1 MIISIINNTQLL
13 KEDVQRVIRAI
24 NRQLSEDFKRYWHR
38 QVEVRLE
45 GWTGEQP
52 SPTTPIDMRG
62 DAVIYLWDQDDVN
75 NALGYHDLTAS
86 GVPFGFVFTRLSEQ
100 LNEPWSVTFSHEVLE
115 MAMDPE
121 VNLLAQGP
129 HPDPNEGGRI
139 VYHWYE
145 LCDAVQGETYE
156 IDGVTV
162 ANFVLPLYFTQREE
176 HQNHNDFLGI
186 KLPSFGVAKGGYVGF
201 FDPKTG
207 KHDTWSHPRDRV
219 AAHRLKLKQG
229 YQGISRSDRH
239 LGKERSV
246 IHDKNLVHCDA
257 IVFEIRLQA
266 IQATKSDAFKYAQR
280 LVTKVLGKN
289 WRVWTTPQDPNEFDA
304 IYKGKTAIGFKEAW
318 ELAHSLA
325 EDASVVFAEPSMSFP
340 VWGESDDP
348 EAENLALRAS
358 SGGENIYPSETDDP
372 KWGLKL
378 CRVPEAWEIIKK
390 ANKRPGA
397 GVRIGHPDSGYRH
410 HDEMD
415 SARVLTG
422 IDYDFLD
429 DDEDTADISGNHGL
443 STASVIMSGQDAQGD
458 RIAGPALHAEIVP
471 LRVTE
476 PRSLWILF
484 LPISIPAPVLLSAGM
499 RRLRDAIDYAVK
511 IGCSVISISL
521 GGPPSYTVWKA
532 VRRATDTGVIVLA
545 AAGNTVGF
553 VVWPA
558 RYEGVIAVAGCNI
571 EKKPWSGS
579 CSGKAVDVAAPA
591 EGVWRAYYDK
601 QGCPDVARSEGTSYA
616 VALTAG
622 IAAIWV
628 AFHGHKKLVKK
639 YGADQIYHVFRKLLR
654 KTANTNHKLPSKG
667 FGAGIVDANKLI
679 KEPLPKPTSIRKA
692 TTANNGLRPAIR
704 EYEIDKLFNINPDN
718 LNDGLAQELLSAYML
733 GAFDKPARKRTAVKF
748 NPTFGV
754 SHHLGVVLKQQSNI
768 SVSDESR

>member
-13 KEDVQRVIRAI
+13 KEDVQHVIRAI

-52 SPTTPIDMRG
+52 SQTTPIDMRG

-86 GVPFGFVFTRLSEQ
+86 GVSFGFVFTRLSEQ
-100 LNEPWSVTFSHEVLE
+100 LNEPWSVTFSHEVIE

-129 HPDPNEGGRI
+129 HPDPNEGGRM

-156 IDGVTV
+156 IDGVKV

-207 KHDTWSHPRDRV
+207 KHDTWFHPTDHV

-239 LGKERSV
+239 MGKERSV
-246 IHDKNLVHCDA
+246 IYDKNLVHCDA
-257 IVFEIRLQA
+257 IVFELQPMETKPEAIRH
-266 IQATKSDAFKYAQR
+266 AQR
-280 LVTKVLGKN
+280 LVTKVLGATWKV
-289 WRVWTTPQDPNEFDA
+289 RSTSQDPNEFDA
-304 IYKGKTAIGFKEAW
+304 IYEGRTKIGFSEAW

-325 EDASVVFAEPSMSFP
+325 DEDFVVFAEPSMSYP

-358 SGGENIYPSETDDP
+358 SGGGNTHLPGTDNP

-378 CRVPEAWEIIKK
+378 CRVPEAWDVIQV
-390 ANKRPGA
+390 ANKLPGA

-415 SARVLTG
+415 PARVLTD
-422 IDYDFLD
+422 IDWDFLD
-429 DDEDTADISGNHGL
+429 NDEVTASISGNHGL

-458 RIAGPALHAEIVP
+458 RIEGPALHAEIVP

-476 PRSLWILF
+476 PGWWL
-484 LPISIPAPVLLSAGM
+484 PAPVLLSAGM
-499 RRLRDAIDYAVK
+499 RRLRNAIDYAVK
-511 IGCSVISISL
+511 IDCDVISISL
-521 GGPPSYTVWKA
+521 GGLPSYTVEKA
-532 VRRATDTGVIVLA
+532 VRRATDAGVIVLA
-545 AAGNTVGF
+545 AAGNKVLWF
-553 VVWPA
+553 DSVVWPA
-558 RYEGVIAVAGCNI
+558 GYEGVIAVAGCNI
-571 EKKPWSGS
+571 KKETWSDS
-579 CSGKAVDVAAPA
+579 CYGDDVDITAPA
-591 EGVWRAYYDK
+591 ESVWRAYHDE
-601 QGCPDVARSEGTSYA
+601 QGRPGVARSEGTSYA

-622 IAAIWV
+622 VAAIWV
-628 AFHGHKKLVKK
+628 AYHGHKKLVQN
-639 YGADQIYHVFRKLLR
+639 YGADRIYHVFRKLLWE
-654 KTANTNHKLPSKG
+654 TANANHKLPGG
-667 FGAGIVDANKLI
+667 FGAGIVDAHTLI
-679 KEPLPKPTSIRKA
+679 KAQLPGQAHIRKA
-692 TTANNGLRPAIR
+692 TAANDGLRRAIRKYKIDALLKSDLNTLNNGLV
-704 EYEIDKLFNINPDN
+704 
-718 LNDGLAQELLSAYML
+718 QELLSACML
-733 GAFDKPARKRTAVKF
+733 GAFDKTAARKQTAFKF
-748 NPTFGV
+748 EPTFGV
-754 SHHLGVVLKQQSNI
+754 SHRLGAKLKQ
-768 SVSDESR
+768 